1 MIREIIFTDENQSE
15 LFRIPDDSC
24 IALISYD
31 GKRSDI
37 PCKYVNQN
45 ETNIGGCIYKA
56 GVFAQEQ
63 AEKGAVFAPSDMRPE
78 EIGMY
83 EIYQIRD
90 IRQTDY
96 TFRSFEEA
104 QKTYNPLDYMRVY
117 AAMLS
122 PDKSLEGLFAL
133 HNADDRPFGRKM
145 RSLSVSDVVVLI
157 KDNTAAAYYVDSFG
171 FVPVKSFFEPESL
184 PISERNIVSGYT
196 ITARIPVAAKKFVLA
211 ENPHAVLPFVT
222 WQGHKDS
229 KRVDWGHYYDR
240 RVDAVRDLYRRVNN
254 ERDNLPFTP
263 EKSKHRDC
271 ER

>member
-1 MIREIIFTDENQSE
+1 MGREIIFTDENHSE
-15 LFRIPDDSC
+15 LFRIPDNSC
-24 IALISYD
+24 ISLISYD
-31 GKRSDI
+31 GKNSI
-37 PCKYVNQN
+37 FPCKYVNQN
-45 ETNIGGCIYKA
+45 ETNIGGCIYET
-56 GVFAQEQ
+56 GEFAQEQ

-90 IRQTDY
+90 TRQTDY

-104 QKTYNPLDYMRVY
+104 QKTFNPLDYTRVY

-122 PDKSLEGLFAL
+122 HDKSLEELFAL

-157 KDNTAAAYYVDSFG
+157 KDNTVTAYYVDSFG
-171 FVPVKSFFEPESL
+171 FVPVSSFFEPEKL
-184 PISERNIVSGYT
+184 PVSQRNTVSNYT
-196 ITARIPVAAKKFVLA
+196 ITTSIPVAAKNFVLA

-222 WQGHKDS
+222 WQGYKDS
-229 KRVDWGHYYDR
+229 KRVDYGHYYDR
-240 RVDAVRDLYRRVNN
+240 RVNAVRDLYRRVNN

-263 EKSKHRDC
+263 DKPKHRDY